1 MIVQYIDGSQIADYA
16 NDGWDITFLKIYN
29 GSKLC
34 FLASRTDNEDF
45 KE

>member
-16 NDGWDITFLKIYN
+16 NAGWDITFLRIYH

-34 FLASRTDNEDF
+34 FMASKCE
-45 KE
+45 